1 VKFSGFGELVKADFL
16 ISFETPKSLFD
27 RRYVQ
32 RTISAVPVNKLVNTF
47 SDAVADIPS
56 GSSIMIG
63 GFGGAGGQP
72 TRLMLALREQGAKNL
87 TIIGNVAGISKTTG
101 YGWPDHL
108 DPIDQGMFFES
119 GQADKIICSFPVPGT
134 TNPLSDIEQAWREGR
149 AEVDIVPQGTLIERI
164 RAAGA
169 GIPAFFTPTG
179 VGTPVAEGKEHRDF
193 DGRTYL
199 LEHALPADY
208 ALIRAEKADTRGNLQ
223 YIGTSRAFNPAMA
236 TAAKVTIVEVDE
248 LVEPGGIDPER
259 VGTLNTYVDR
269 IVVRKPGDQLP

>member
-1 VKFSGFGELVKADFL
+1 MPINKILN
-16 ISFETPKSLFD
+16 SFAE
-27 RRYVQ
+27 
-32 RTISAVPVNKLVNTF
+32 
-47 SDAVADIPS
+47 AVADIPS
-56 GSSIMIG
+56 GASIMIG

-72 TRLMLALREQGAKNL
+72 TRLMMALRDLGVGDL

-119 GQADKIICSFPVPGT
+119 GQATKITCSFPVPGT
-134 TNPLSDIEQAWREGR
+134 TNPLSEIEKAWREGR

-169 GIPAFFTPTG
+169 GIPAFYTPTG

-193 DGRTYL
+193 EGRMYL
-199 LEHALPADY
+199 LETAISADFALV
-208 ALIRAEKADTRGNLQ
+208 RAQKADTRGNLQ
-223 YIGTSRAFNPAMA
+223 YTGTSRAFNPAMA

-248 LVEPGGIDPER
+248 IVEVGGIDPER
-259 VGTLNTYVDR
+259 VETLSTYVNR
-269 IVVRKPGDQLP
+269 IVQRESGDPLP